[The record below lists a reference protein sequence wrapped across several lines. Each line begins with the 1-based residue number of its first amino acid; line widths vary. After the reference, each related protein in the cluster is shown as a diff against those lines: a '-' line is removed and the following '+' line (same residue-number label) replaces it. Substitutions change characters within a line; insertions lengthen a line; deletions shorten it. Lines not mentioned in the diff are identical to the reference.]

1 MVKRKQDKDKAITQ
15 NMEIKIV
22 KSITRKD
29 IGDKDNGNKIWEYF
43 INYLNSNKLILVK
56 FYKKE

>member
-29 IGDKDNGNKIWEYF
+29 IGETDNGNNI
-43 INYLNSNKLILVK
+43 
-56 FYKKE
+56 

>member
-1 MVKRKQDKDKAITQ
+1 MVKRKQGKDKAKEQ

-29 IGDKDNGNKIWEYF
+29 IGDKDNGNNI
-43 INYLNSNKLILVK
+43 
-56 FYKKE
+56 